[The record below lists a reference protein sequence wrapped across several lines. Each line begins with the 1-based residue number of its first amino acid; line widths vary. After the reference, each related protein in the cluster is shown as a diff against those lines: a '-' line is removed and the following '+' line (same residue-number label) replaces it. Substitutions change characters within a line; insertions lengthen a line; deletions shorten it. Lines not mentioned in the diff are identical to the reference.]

1 VVKYFNEEDSMD
13 KEKRDKSEC
22 NTCLWASCECSEGSM
37 FKTIDDIENKDNIDY
52 GTLCIAWTYYD

>member
-1 VVKYFNEEDSMD
+1 MD